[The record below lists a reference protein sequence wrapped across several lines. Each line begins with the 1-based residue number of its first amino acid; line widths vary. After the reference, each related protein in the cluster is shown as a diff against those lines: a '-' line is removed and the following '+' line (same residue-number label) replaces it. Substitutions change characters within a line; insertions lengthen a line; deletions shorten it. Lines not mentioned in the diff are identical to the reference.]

1 MKKQNILFF
10 LLCLALF
17 SCGQQSLNTEA
28 ENNNYSKPFDKVPDP
43 RDVSIYQV
51 NPRAFSKE
59 GNLQG
64 IIARLDSVQA
74 LGVNVLYLMPIY
86 PIGEVRTVNSPYS
99 IKDYTSVNKEFGTV
113 EDLQALVKE
122 AHARDMAVMLD
133 WVANHTAYDH
143 KWVSN
148 KSWYL
153 QDSAGNIISPPGTG
167 WNDVAQLDFSNG
179 DMRQEMIESMKYW
192 VTTANVDGFRCDYAD
207 GPPFGFWEQAI
218 DSLEAMDNR
227 KLLLLA
233 EGSRDDHFK
242 AGFDYIFGFNF
253 FHTLKE
259 EVFGENKSA
268 KLLQEVNQEEY
279 AGAVNGEERT
289 VRYISNHD
297 VILDGTPLEVFG
309 GEQGSLA
316 AFIVAA
322 YMKGVPMIHN
332 GQEIG
337 YPERLEFF
345 SRTPIEWNAADGD
358 MLPKYKKII
367 SFYNSSEAIRRGEL
381 KDLSSNDVVVFTREV
396 GDEKILVFSNLRNK
410 AVNYTVPSEL
420 TQTSWE
426 DAFSGANFTVEK
438 EIALEPFEYL
448 VLKN

>member
-1 MKKQNILFF
+1 MKKHKIILVA
-10 LLCLALF
+10 LCLALF
-17 SCGQQSLNTEA
+17 SCGQQNLNTEA
-28 ENNNYSKPFDKVPDP
+28 ESNQYIEVFDKVPDP

-59 GNLQG
+59 GNLEG
-64 IIARLDSVQA
+64 VIARLDSIRA

-86 PIGEVRTVNSPYS
+86 PIGEVKTVNSPYC
-99 IKDYTSVNKEFGTV
+99 IKDYTSVNKEFGTI
-113 EDLQALVKE
+113 EDLRSLVDE

-143 KWVSN
+143 QWVSN

-167 WNDVAQLDFSNG
+167 WNDVAQLNFENQE
-179 DMRQEMIESMKYW
+179 MRQEMIKSMKYW
-192 VTTANVDGFRCDYAD
+192 VSAANIDGFRCDYAD
-207 GPPFGFWEQAI
+207 GPPFDFWEQAI

-227 KLLLLA
+227 TLLLLA
-233 EGSRDDHFK
+233 EGARNDHFK

-253 FHTLKE
+253 FHTLAA
-259 EVFGENKSA
+259 EVFGEDKSA
-268 KLLQEVNQEEY
+268 TLIQEVNEEEY
-279 AGAVNGEERT
+279 AGAVNGAERT

-297 VILDGTPLEVFG
+297 VILGGTPLERFG
-309 GEQGSLA
+309 GKQGSLA
-316 AFIVAA
+316 AFVVAA

-345 SRTPIEWNAADGD
+345 SRTPIDWSASDGD
-358 MLPKYKKII
+358 MVSAYKEII
-367 SFYNSSEAIRRGEL
+367 GFYNYNEAIRRGEL
-381 KDLSSNDVVVFTREV
+381 ANLSSDDVVVFTKEM
-396 GDEKILVFSNLRNK
+396 GKEKVLVVSNLRNK
-410 AVNYTVPSEL
+410 PVNYTVPTEL
-420 TQTSWE
+420 IKTSWE
-426 DAFSGANFTVEK
+426 NAFSGANVTVDK
-438 EIALEPFEYL
+438 AIALEPFEYL